1 MKKRG
6 LMRTSIKAVG
16 VSMLVYV
23 ASVATAHANLVTNGS
38 FEASPPAIGCQ
49 AGATSLPG
57 WTVSAGNIDIDSA
70 IAGCGGIAAADGNY
84 WVDLT
89 GSFGAGAGR
98 IYQDIATE
106 TGGQYQLNFYFRAND
121 QFSSFSYGNDGPTK
135 AFEVWLDSVL
145 AGTFSRTVGVDPL
158 ASTWTLQSLNF
169 TASGSTT
176 RLAFWSLNGANGTV
190 FGPMLDGVSVER
202 VASVPSVPEPGS
214 LALLGLGLAG
224 LGLTRRRT

>member
-1 MKKRG
+1 
-6 LMRTSIKAVG
+6 MRTSIKAIG

-23 ASVATAHANLVTNGS
+23 ASAATAHANLVTNGS
-38 FEASPPAIGCQ
+38 FEASPPASGCV
-49 AGATSLPG
+49 AGTTSLAG

-89 GSFGAGAGR
+89 GSYGAGAGR
-98 IYQDIATE
+98 IYQDLATE
-106 TGGQYQLNFYFRAND
+106 AGGQYQLSFYFRAND
-121 QFSSFSYGNDGPTK
+121 QFTSLSYGNDSTTK
-135 AFEVWLDSVL
+135 SFQVWLDSVL
-145 AGTFSRTVGVDPL
+145 AGTYSRTVGVDPL

-169 TASGSTT
+169 TASGATT
-176 RLAFWSLNGANGTV
+176 RLGFWSLNGANGTV

-202 VASVPSVPEPGS
+202 VTPTSSVPEPGS

-224 LGLTRRRT
+224 LGLTRRRG

>member
-1 MKKRG
+1 
-6 LMRTSIKAVG
+6 MRTLSKAIG
-16 VSMLVYV
+16 MSLLVYV
-23 ASVATAHANLVTNGS
+23 ASASAAHANLVTNGS
-38 FEASPPAIGCQ
+38 FEASPPARGCQ
-49 AGATSLPG
+49 AGATTLPG

-89 GSFGAGAGR
+89 GSYGAGAGH

-106 TGGQYQLNFYFRAND
+106 AGGQYQLSFYFRAND
-121 QFSSFSYGNDGPTK
+121 QFSSFGYGNDGPTK

-145 AGTFSRTVGVDPL
+145 AGTYSRTVGVDPL
-158 ASTWTLQSLNF
+158 ASTWTLQSLLF
-169 TASGSTT
+169 TASGATT
-176 RLAFWSLNGANGTV
+176 RLAFWSLNGTNGTV

-224 LGLTRRRT
+224 LGFTRRRS